1 MTPGEISP
9 PVWERCSF
17 LLLTGNLG
25 SCSKGVLLDCS
36 NYQNPAFLPLAN
48 TGHCGL
54 NSLYVTETKWHGPPS
69 KVLSSYKERVL
80 QKDGSCKESPNK
92 LSHVSPS
99 PAADRTFSRIDA
111 CQHMEGGLAHLFTVL
126 KNIGCISEH
135 SKTTY
140 GISMSESVGYSPAH
154 SMAACAHM
162 WCSVLCGVHPST
174 E

>member
-1 MTPGEISP
+1 M
-9 PVWERCSF
+9 
-17 LLLTGNLG
+17 
-25 SCSKGVLLDCS
+25 SCLIVPTH
-36 NYQNPAFLPLAN
+36 QNPTFLPLAN
-48 TGHCGL
+48 TGNCQF

-111 CQHMEGGLAHLFTVL
+111 CQHREGGTAHLFTVL

-162 WCSVLCGVHPST
+162 WCSVLCGVHPNT